1 MSRIGNR
8 HLAIPEGVTVEVN
21 GNVVTVK
28 GSKGELNLTTSDLV
42 TVEVKE
48 GTVVVTRKN
57 ETIPARQMHG
67 TTNANIRNMIIGVSK
82 GYSKALE
89 IVGVGY
95 RFNMRG
101 NKLVIN
107 AGYSHPVEV
116 EIPSDIKIQVEG
128 NNSVTVSGI
137 SKEKVGEFAAN
148 IRKVRKPEPYK
159 GKGIRYAGEHIRR
172 KEGKKAK

>member
-42 TVEVKE
+42 TVEVKD
-48 GTVVVTRKN
+48 GAVVVTRKN
-57 ETIPARQMHG
+57 ETIPARQIHG
-67 TTNANIRNMIIGVSK
+67 TTNANIRNMILGVSE
-82 GYSKALE
+82 GYSKSLE

-95 RFNMRG
+95 RFNLKG

-116 EIPSDIKIQVEG
+116 EIPSDLKLSVEG
-128 NNSVTVSGI
+128 NNSVTISGI
-137 SKEKVGEFAAN
+137 SKQKVGEFAAN

>member
-8 HLAIPEGVTVEVN
+8 QLAIPEGVTVEVN

-28 GSKGELNLTTSDLV
+28 GSKGELSLTTSDLV

-57 ETIPARQMHG
+57 ETIPARQVHG
-67 TTNANIRNMIIGVSK
+67 TTNANIRNMMIGVSE

-89 IVGVGY
+89 IIGVGY
-95 RFNMRG
+95 RFNLRG

-116 EIPSDIKIQVEG
+116 EVPSDLQVKVEG
-128 NNSVTVSGI
+128 NNQVTVSGI
-137 SKEKVGEFAAN
+137 SKERVGEFAAN

-159 GKGIRYAGEHIRR
+159 GKGIRYVGEYIRR

>member
-1 MSRIGNR
+1 
-8 HLAIPEGVTVEVN
+8 
-21 GNVVTVK
+21 
-28 GSKGELNLTTSDLV
+28 
-42 TVEVKE
+42 
-48 GTVVVTRKN
+48 
-57 ETIPARQMHG
+57 
-67 TTNANIRNMIIGVSK
+67 MIIGVSK

>member
-67 TTNANIRNMIIGVSK
+67 TTNANIRNMIIGVSE

-89 IVGVGY
+89 IIGVGY
-95 RFNMRG
+95 RFNLRG

-116 EIPSDIKIQVEG
+116 EVPSDLQVKVDG
-128 NNSVTVSGI
+128 NNQVTVSGI
-137 SKEKVGEFAAN
+137 SKERVGEFAAN

-159 GKGIRYAGEHIRR
+159 GKGIRYVGEHIRR

>member
-8 HLAIPEGVTVEVN
+8 KLAIPEGVTVEVN

-48 GTVVVTRKN
+48 GMIVVTRKN

-67 TTNANIRNMIIGVSK
+67 TTNANIRNMIIGVSE
-82 GYSKALE
+82 GYSKSLE

-95 RFNMRG
+95 RFNLKG

-116 EIPSDIKIQVEG
+116 EIPSDLQVKVEG
-128 NNSVTVSGI
+128 NNQATVSGI
-137 SKEKVGEFAAN
+137 SKERVGEFAAN

>member
-67 TTNANIRNMIIGVSK
+67 TTNANIRNMIIGVSE

-89 IVGVGY
+89 IIGVGY
-95 RFNMRG
+95 RFNLKG

-116 EIPSDIKIQVEG
+116 EIPSALKVAVEG
-128 NNSVTVSGI
+128 NNQVTVSGI
-137 SKEKVGEFAAN
+137 SKERVGEFAAN

-159 GKGIRYAGEHIRR
+159 GKGIRYVGEHIRR

>member
-8 HLAIPEGVTVEVN
+8 NLAIPEGVTVEVN

-48 GTVVVTRKN
+48 GMIVVTRKN

-82 GYSKALE
+82 GYSKSLE

-95 RFNMRG
+95 RFNLKG

-116 EIPSDIKIQVEG
+116 EIPSDLQVKVEG
-128 NNSVTVSGI
+128 NNQATVSGI
-137 SKEKVGEFAAN
+137 SKERVGEFAAN

>member
-8 HLAIPEGVTVEVN
+8 NLAIPEGVTVEVN

-48 GTVVVTRKN
+48 GMIVVTRKN
-57 ETIPARQMHG
+57 ETIPARQIHG
-67 TTNANIRNMIIGVSK
+67 TTNANIRNMIIGVSE
-82 GYSKALE
+82 GYSKSLE

-95 RFNMRG
+95 RFNLKG

-116 EIPSDIKIQVEG
+116 EIPSDLQVKVEG
-128 NNSVTVSGI
+128 NNQATVSGI
-137 SKEKVGEFAAN
+137 SKERVGEFAAN